1 MRFLACMRLLWW
13 WKWKASMLGCD
24 CSREHLNRR
33 SMARPWRASSS
44 ISASSSRVAETLR
57 FLAAASAI
65 AASAWRLIAFRFSC
79 CSFCSRGVIAFLSGF
94 ENEGVIF
101 QQRDGIS
108 GEFIEQRIA
117 QPERRLRAARA
128 SLLAQDVGNVVGAE
142 SARCGGFF
150 DSTGHIL
157 GTILPD

>member
-1 MRFLACMRLLWW
+1 M
-13 WKWKASMLGCD
+13 
-24 CSREHLNRR
+24 
-33 SMARPWRASSS
+33 
-44 ISASSSRVAETLR
+44 AETLR

-128 SLLAQDVGNVVGAE
+128 SLLAQDPQRSPQNRPMVVTPKPANE
-142 SARCGGFF
+142 NAV
-150 DSTGHIL
+150 
-157 GTILPD
+157 